1 MERERPGGDKVE
13 MIERKREKKKNRVEG
28 KNEKGLGKAG
38 EMREKKKIERGGGR
52 YKCIIYIN

>member
-13 MIERKREKKKNRVEG
+13 MTERKRGKKKNRVEG

-38 EMREKKKIERGGGR
+38 ENEGREENREGR
-52 YKCIIYIN
+52 REI